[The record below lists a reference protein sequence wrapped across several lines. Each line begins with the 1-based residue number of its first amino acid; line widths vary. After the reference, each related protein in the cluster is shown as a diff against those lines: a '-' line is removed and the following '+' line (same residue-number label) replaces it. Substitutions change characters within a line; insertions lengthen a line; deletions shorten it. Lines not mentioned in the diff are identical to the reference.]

1 MIVIRAIKPLGKIF
15 WIQKRS
21 LFFSEI
27 QSVEVGF
34 HVQPNPPTHC
44 NSEPVDGLK
53 MKPNRSGQKVTLDS
67 LCILQPLAM
76 FSQEQFK
83 ASQPFQDANQNFKK
97 RSQYVCHQN
106 FYGKQSHA
114 ATMASLCF
122 RWVGSEETIWALV
135 MEQTGL
141 LCRSFLFICL
151 STVFKQT
158 WPDMQIVP
166 SSFSLHPI
174 LNFYGS
180 SDDMQLLLFFQLTV
194 YL

>member
-53 MKPNRSGQKVTLDS
+53 MKPNCSGQRVPMDS
-67 LCILQPLAM
+67 LCNLLRCFHKSNSKPANLFKCRSELALNM
-76 FSQEQFK
+76 FAIRIFME
-83 ASQPFQDANQNFKK
+83 N
-97 RSQYVCHQN
+97 
-106 FYGKQSHA
+106 
-114 ATMASLCF
+114 SLMLPQWPAF
-122 RWVGSEETIWALV
+122 VFIEWALKRPDGPWWWSRQGCCADLFFSFSFHLFV
-135 MEQTGL
+135 HFFLSRLGL
-141 LCRSFLFICL
+141 ICRSFLLLFLFIRFW
-151 STVFKQT
+151 TFMEAV
-158 WPDMQIVP
+158 MIY
-166 SSFSLHPI
+166 SSF
-174 LNFYGS
+174 F
-180 SDDMQLLLFFQLTV
+180 FFQLTV